1 VYFRYNDWASHKAP
15 PKQKEKMKTRNLLI
29 TIGAAALT
37 AITFNAYSAD
47 ALLSPR
53 AAGNQIKHVSGTS
66 NGATAVAAT
75 SLLSPRAAGNQL
87 KTVPGTTSNVN
98 PAIAC
103 AANMNGTPKAVA
115 ECSSHTT
122 MPGCKPMAVAT
133 AK

>member
-1 VYFRYNDWASHKAP
+1 V

-53 AAGNQIKHVSGTS
+53 AAGNQIKHVSGTG
-66 NGATAVAAT
+66 NDVNTVAANT
-75 SLLSPRAAGNQL
+75 STLTPRAAGNQL
-87 KTVPGTTSNVN
+87 KTVPGTASNVN